1 MKLASLNEGRD
12 GRLIVVSDDLQ
23 NATLATDIAPT
34 LQAALENWSVTEG
47 KLNELAT
54 QLEAG
59 TAGSFAFNAEDVSS
73 PLPRAY
79 QWLDA
84 GAYIHHMELARRA
97 RGAEMPPNA
106 MTEPAM
112 HQGASDDFRG
122 PTADMELIDYDH
134 GLDLEAE
141 VCVVL
146 DNVPMGVTEAE
157 AADHIKLVMLVN
169 DLTLRNILPGELA
182 KGVGFIQSKVA
193 NSYSPV
199 AVTPSALGDHWKD
212 GKLHLPIQC
221 HLNDNL
227 MGNPDCGVDMT
238 FSFPRLIS
246 HAARTRKLNAGTILG
261 SGTVS
266 NCDHSKGS
274 CCLAEKRMIE
284 KIETGEATTQFLSV
298 GDVVQIEV
306 LDPDGQ
312 SVFGAIRQRV
322 VQV

>member
-12 GRLIVVSDDLQ
+12 GKLIVVSHDLKT
-23 NATLATDIAPT
+23 ATLASGVAPT
-34 LQAALENWSVTEG
+34 LQTALEDWTNTEP
-47 KLNELAT
+47 KLEKLAAH
-54 QLEAG
+54 LEAG
-59 TAGSFAFNAEDVSS
+59 KVDSFAFDANSAAS

-97 RGAEMPPNA
+97 RGADMPPNA
-106 MTEPAM
+106 LTEPAM

-122 PTADMELIDYDH
+122 PTADMELIDPEH

-146 DNVPMGVTEAE
+146 DDVPVGVSEDQ
-157 AADHIKLVMLVN
+157 AAGHIKLLMLVN

-199 AVTPSALGDHWKD
+199 AVTPAALGEHWKD
-212 GKLHLPIQC
+212 GKLCLPIQC
-221 HLNDNL
+221 HLNETL

-238 FSFPRLIS
+238 FNFPRLIS
-246 HAARTRKLNAGTILG
+246 HAAKTRNLRAGTILG

-266 NCDHSKGS
+266 NRDHSKGS

-284 KIETGEATTQFLSV
+284 TGEATTQFLST
-298 GDVVQIEV
+298 GDTVQIEV
-306 LDPDGQ
+306 LDPNGQ

>member
-1 MKLASLNEGRD
+1 MKLASLKDGRD
-12 GRLIVVSDDLQ
+12 GRLIVVAADLSI
-23 NATLATDIAPT
+23 ATDASGIAPT
-34 LQAALENWSVTEG
+34 LQSALENWTEVEPRLS
-47 KLNELAT
+47 KLANDLKEGRAN
-54 QLEAG
+54 
-59 TAGSFAFNAEDVSS
+59 SFDFAAVKVAS

-84 GAYIHHMELARRA
+84 GAYIHHMELARQA
-97 RGAEMPPNA
+97 RGADMPPNA

-122 PTADMELIDYDH
+122 PTADMEMIDVGH
-134 GLDLEAE
+134 GLDFEAE

-146 DNVPMGVTEAE
+146 DDVPMGVSEAE
-157 AADHIKLVMLVN
+157 AATHIKLVMLVN

-193 NSYSPV
+193 KSYSPV
-199 AVTPSALGDHWKD
+199 AVTPAALGNHWRE
-212 GKLHLPIQC
+212 GKLHFPIEC
-221 HLNDNL
+221 HLNGIL

-238 FSFPRLIS
+238 FDFPRLIS
-246 HAARTRKLNAGTILG
+246 HAAKTRRLRAGTIFG

-266 NCDHSKGS
+266 NRDHSKGS

-284 KIETGEATTQFLSV
+284 KIEIGEATTQFLRA
-298 GDVVQIEV
+298 GDTVRIEV
-306 LDPDGQ
+306 KGPDGH
-312 SVFGAIRQRV
+312 SIFGAIRQTV

>member
-12 GRLIVVSDDLQ
+12 GRLIVV
-23 NATLATDIAPT
+23 ATDLETAVDATGIART
-34 LQAALENWSVTEG
+34 LQYALENWREVEPRLES
-47 KLNELAT
+47 LAKD
-54 QLEAG
+54 LEAG
-59 TAGSFAFNAEDVSS
+59 KVDGFALDVSSLAS
-73 PLPRAY
+73 PLPRSY

-84 GAYIHHMELARRA
+84 GAYIHHMELARQA
-97 RGAEMPPNA
+97 RGADMPPNA

-122 PTADMELIDYDH
+122 PTADMEVIDADH

-146 DNVPMGVTEAE
+146 DDVPMGVSEKEAVK
-157 AADHIKLVMLVN
+157 HIKLVMLVN

-193 NSYSPV
+193 NSFSPV
-199 AVTPSALGDHWKD
+199 AVTPMALGKHWRD
-212 GKLHLPIQC
+212 GKLRLPIEC
-221 HLNDNL
+221 YLNGVL

-238 FSFPRLIS
+238 FDFPRLIS
-246 HAARTRKLNAGTILG
+246 HAARTRRLRAGTILG

-266 NCDHSKGS
+266 NRDHSKGS

-284 KIETGEATTQFLSV
+284 KIETGEATTPFLSV
-298 GDVVQIEV
+298 GDTVRIEV
-306 LDPDGQ
+306 KDPDGQ
-312 SVFGAIRQRV
+312 SVFGSIHQCV

>member
-1 MKLASLNEGRD
+1 MKLASLKDGRD
-12 GRLIVVSDDLQ
+12 GRLIVVAADLSI
-23 NATLATDIAPT
+23 ATDASGIAPT
-34 LQAALENWSVTEG
+34 LQSALENWTEVEPRLS
-47 KLNELAT
+47 KLANDLKV
-54 QLEAG
+54 G
-59 TAGSFAFNAEDVSS
+59 NANSLDFDAAKVAS

-84 GAYIHHMELARRA
+84 GAYIHHMELARQA
-97 RGAEMPPNA
+97 RGADMPPNA

-122 PTADMELIDYDH
+122 PTADMEMIDADH

-146 DNVPMGVTEAE
+146 DDVPMGVSKAE
-157 AADHIKLVMLVN
+157 AAKHIKLVMLVN
-169 DLTLRNILPGELA
+169 DLTLRNILPSELA

-199 AVTPSALGDHWKD
+199 AVTPAALGGHWRE
-212 GKLHLPIQC
+212 GKLHLPIEC
-221 HLNDNL
+221 HLNGDL
-227 MGNPDCGVDMT
+227 IGNPDCGVDMT
-238 FSFPRLIS
+238 FDFPRLIC
-246 HAARTRKLNAGTILG
+246 HAAKTRRLSAGTILG

-266 NCDHSKGS
+266 NRDHSRGS

-284 KIETGEATTQFLSV
+284 IIETGEATTQFLSA
-298 GDVVQIEV
+298 GDTVQIEV
-306 LDPDGQ
+306 KDPDKH
-312 SVFGAIRQRV
+312 SIFGSIRQRV

>member
-12 GRLIVVSDDLQ
+12 GRLLVVKDDLSQ
-23 NATLATDIAPT
+23 ATDASAIAPT
-34 LQAALENWSVTEG
+34 LQSALENWLECEPKLSALSQRLENGDVEG
-47 KLNELAT
+47 
-54 QLEAG
+54 
-59 TAGSFAFNAEDVSS
+59 FAFDPGGVSA

-106 MTEPAM
+106 LTEPAM

-122 PTADMELIDYDH
+122 PCADMELIDPDH

-146 DNVPMGVTEAE
+146 DDVPMGVNQAE
-157 AADHIKLVMLVN
+157 AAQHIKLVMLVN

-199 AVTPSALGDHWKD
+199 AVTPDALSCHWKD
-212 GKLHLPIQC
+212 GKLHLPIEC
-221 HLNDNL
+221 HLNGEL
-227 MGNPDCGVDMT
+227 LGHPDCGVDMT
-238 FSFPRLIS
+238 FDFCRLIS
-246 HAARTRKLNAGTILG
+246 HAARTRRLRAGTILG

-266 NCDHSKGS
+266 NRDHSRGS

-284 KIETGEATTQFLSV
+284 KIETGEATTQFLNL
-298 GDVVQIEV
+298 GDVVEIEV
-306 LDPDGQ
+306 KDPAGN
-312 SVFGAIRQRV
+312 SVFGAIKQRV
-322 VQV
+322 VQA